1 MRKGILIVSFW
12 IINVCAFGQTNS
24 GKYVAFLACPIV
36 RDSKAMPCWL
46 AEKDGVTYYLGQ
58 QGSSASAFYPPQ
70 LKHQVFVEGFIKDP
84 DKKSCGGIVVDP
96 IVISVMPELD
106 ISCTTL
112 LPAEDGLE
120 PSAPVPFP
128 KYEPY
133 ADDTKEFQILYDF
146 DSDFLTLHKT
156 RIAGEAVR
164 VAKIQKPDLIEIH
177 AYRGKSKLSD
187 GTFLEEKAAM
197 VHRRASKMY
206 DVFVGLDLPKD
217 KIRVIE
223 HPKSVGGKGAGD
235 YLNRK
240 LIIKFYTN
248 K

>member
-1 MRKGILIVSFW
+1 MRNGILIFCCW
-12 IINVCAFGQTNS
+12 ISTFCAFAQTTT

-46 AEKDGVTYYLGQ
+46 AEKDGTTYYLGQ

-70 LKHQVFVEGFIKDP
+70 LKHQVLVEGFIQDP
-84 DKKSCGGIVVDP
+84 QKTSCGGIVIDP

-106 ISCTTL
+106 LACTTL

-120 PSAPVPFP
+120 PPAPVPFP
-128 KYEPY
+128 KYEPFS
-133 ADDTKEFQILYDF
+133 DDTKEFQILYDF
-146 DSDFLTLHKT
+146 DSDYLTLHKT

-164 VAKIQKPDLIEIH
+164 VAKIQQPARIEIH

-187 GTFLEEKAAM
+187 GTILEEKLAM
-197 VHRRASKMY
+197 VHRRAEKMF
-206 DVFVGLDLPKD
+206 DVFVGLDISKE
-217 KIRVIE
+217 KIKVFE
-223 HPKSVGGKGAGD
+223 HEKALGGKGEGD

-240 LIIKFYTN
+240 LVIKLY